1 MDLARGCWVGTNSM
15 AAHGLDI
22 YIYIYITLYVAH
34 NTTYTCNEKVLLV
47 LVVKAMV

>member
-1 MDLARGCWVGTNSM
+1 MGTNSM
-15 AAHGLDI
+15 AAHGLDIYI